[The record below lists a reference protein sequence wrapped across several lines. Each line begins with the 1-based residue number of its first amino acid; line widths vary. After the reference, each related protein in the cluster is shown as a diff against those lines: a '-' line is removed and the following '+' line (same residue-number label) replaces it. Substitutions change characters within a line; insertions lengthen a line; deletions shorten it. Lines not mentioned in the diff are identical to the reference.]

1 MRPVYFP
8 AILSP
13 CYGLPLCN
21 YILIPLAPPRVSS
34 WFVSF
39 PLCLLPSAPHPPAD
53 SRPLPPLV
61 IVINLHDP
69 VRCFSLITSLVLSE
83 TRARIG
89 KRVLHLLRNGVR
101 PLFSLSGDI
110 VTYPRLVALSLPYCP
125 RGTFIPQIELRLA
138 GVNKKGPRSASV
150 RVGNSF
156 CIFFI
161 PALAPLVVTSAFVLN
176 Y

>member
-34 WFVSF
+34 WFASF
-39 PLCLLPSAPHPPAD
+39 SLYLLSSAPHPLAD
-53 SRPLPPLV
+53 FRSLPPLV

-69 VRCFSLITSLVLSE
+69 PLCFSLITSLVLSQ
-83 TRARIG
+83 TRVRIG
-89 KRVLHLLRNGVR
+89 KRVLRSLRNGVR

-110 VTYPRLVALSLPYCP
+110 VTYPRLVALSLPCCL
-125 RGTFIPQIELRLA
+125 RGTFVP
-138 GVNKKGPRSASV
+138 G
-150 RVGNSF
+150 
-156 CIFFI
+156 
-161 PALAPLVVTSAFVLN
+161 LN
-176 Y
+176 YDLG